1 MSRHNC
7 IPFLHPP
14 RGLRF
19 VGISFS
25 DEATCD
31 LDEKMVADFHRKVSV
46 HFSQRKTVKNVDDPV
61 HAWWQ
66 EKGEVE
72 RRALKWK
79 GVMQSLSE
87 NVSAAVNQA
96 QTPKS
101 GSKSAGRRPT
111 LPDLE
116 VGDTM

>member
-1 MSRHNC
+1 MLTDSYRG
-7 IPFLHPP
+7 FLCE
-14 RGLRF
+14 L
-19 VGISFS
+19 
-25 DEATCD
+25 EN
-31 LDEKMVADFHRKVSV
+31 KV
-46 HFSQRKTVKNVDDPV
+46 KAVDDLV

-66 EKGEVE
+66 EKAEVE

-101 GSKSAGRRPT
+101 GSKNGGRRPT

-116 VGDTM
+116 VGDTF